1 MYENQKAK
9 RTPSREQTLSGEL
22 SYASR
27 LEACLS
33 GVWFFFSLWLGELS
47 DVELAPPTAEIMP

>member
-1 MYENQKAK
+1 M
-9 RTPSREQTLSGEL
+9 SGEL

-33 GVWFFFSLWLGELS
+33 GWFGLLFFFLMLLGLDFFFFWLEQLS